1 MHVMKLKCCAI
12 CVVSG
17 EYGINE
23 EENENLNEVLADSGS
38 SCVGVRQSM
47 FSRLQSVIV
56 VTAASVRLF
65 VVIEC

>member
-1 MHVMKLKCCAI
+1 MLCNLRG
-12 CVVSG
+12 SG
-17 EYGINE
+17 ENGINE
-23 EENENLNEVLADSGS
+23 EENENLNEVLAGSG
-38 SCVGVRQSM
+38 CLGVRQSM

>member
-1 MHVMKLKCCAI
+1 MLCNLRG
-12 CVVSG
+12 SG
-17 EYGINE
+17 ENGINE